1 MNEELAQSLGINTR
15 LVRFATFGLGAGLA
29 AMSGALL
36 TPLISVHPYL
46 GVPWRS
52 SSLAVIIL
60 RFARFR
66 SEPGASIRT

>member
-36 TPLISVHPYL
+36 TPLISVHP
-46 GVPWRS
+46 
-52 SSLAVIIL
+52 
-60 RFARFR
+60 
-66 SEPGASIRT
+66 